1 MGNQLGT
8 LQNLS
13 THAIVESNVKTTIT
27 LSRIPPIVE
36 NEEEYLDSLP
46 NEFVVIQVIRLW
58 ACRRRIELVIKAKAR
73 LYVR

>member
-1 MGNQLGT
+1 
-8 LQNLS
+8 
-13 THAIVESNVKTTIT
+13 
-27 LSRIPPIVE
+27 VE